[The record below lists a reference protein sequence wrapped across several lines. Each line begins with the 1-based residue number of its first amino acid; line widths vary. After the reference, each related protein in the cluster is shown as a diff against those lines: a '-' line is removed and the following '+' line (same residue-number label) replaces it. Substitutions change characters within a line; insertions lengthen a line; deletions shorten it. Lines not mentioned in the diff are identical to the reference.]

1 MSKYS
6 IEQFSEITGLNKILI
21 RTWENRYDFVKPVRS
36 KTNIRSYSDAMLVKG
51 IKFSILVE
59 NGYKIS
65 KLIKLNE
72 KELNESI
79 ESILINNKN
88 IKAKNR
94 IYISR
99 LIQSAINF
107 DQILFDKTYK
117 DCVKDIGLIDFY
129 SDVILKTMNKI
140 GILFLNS
147 KINPAHEH
155 FLSENVRIKISSEID
170 KIKSEEKIDK
180 NWVLFLPENEFH
192 DISLLF
198 AKYLLKSKKFS
209 TTYLGQNVPR
219 ESLLS
224 TKGKKVNYVCF
235 LRSNKSNNY
244 INELLDFLSDNL
256 KESTIYMIT
265 SNVIISKKYK
275 NIKQI
280 KNFKEFVNI
289 LDSNA

>member
-21 RTWENRYDFVKPVRS
+21 RTWENRYDFVNPVRS
-36 KTNIRSYSDAMLVKG
+36 KTNIRFYSDAMLVKG

-170 KIKSEEKIDK
+170 KIKSEDKIDK

-198 AKYLLKSKKFS
+198 AKYLLKSKKIS

-280 KNFKEFVNI
+280 KNFTEFASI

>member
-21 RTWENRYDFVKPVRS
+21 RTWENRYDFVNPVRS
-36 KTNIRSYSDAMLVKG
+36 KTNIRFYSDAMLVKG

-65 KLIKLNE
+65 KLAKLNE

-170 KIKSEEKIDK
+170 KIKSEDKIDK

-209 TTYLGQNVPR
+209 TIYLGQNVPR

-280 KNFKEFVNI
+280 KNFTEFASI

>member
-21 RTWENRYDFVKPVRS
+21 RTWENRYDFVNPVRS
-36 KTNIRSYSDAMLVKG
+36 KTNIRFYSDAMLVKG

-65 KLIKLNE
+65 KLAKLNE

-88 IKAKNR
+88 IKTKNR
-94 IYISR
+94 IYISK

-198 AKYLLKSKKFS
+198 AKYLLKSKKIS